1 MQTFEVIVEGDEVVA
16 VRVDGVR
23 YESALDIEDE
33 YQQSWVGALLMTSP
47 SPVVLGGNSKP
58 FPIEKIIAGVFLLVA
73 LVTLSVAGITG
84 VSAWNAMQREASAP
98 GRVVELVSR
107 KDSAGN
113 DAFYPRVEFSLPD
126 GTAQSVQLTEG
137 SWPAAHQPGDVITVV
152 YDRDRPGQARIDTT
166 SGSIA
171 RWIAPIITGVLGI
184 VFTGVALLILSVF
197 RTATGDEETSGDAR
211 F

>member
-33 YQQSWVGALLMTSP
+33 FQQGWVSALLMTSP
-47 SPVVLGGNSKP
+47 SPAILDGRSKP
-58 FPIEKIIAGVFLLVA
+58 LPIEKVVAGVFLLVA
-73 LVTLSVAGITG
+73 AITLSIAGITA
-84 VSAWNAMQREASAP
+84 VSAWNATQREASAP

-113 DAFYPRVEFSLPD
+113 EFFYPKVEFFLPD
-126 GTAQSVQLTEG
+126 GTRQSVQLTEG
-137 SWPAAHQPGDVITVV
+137 DWPAAHRPGDAVTIR
-152 YDRDRPGQARIDTT
+152 YDRARPEEARMDST

-171 RWIAPIITGVLGI
+171 RWIATIITGLL
-184 VFTGVALLILSVF
+184 GVAFTVAALLVLTLF
-197 RTATGDEETSGDAR
+197 RTRESDEAPRVSQA
-211 F
+211 